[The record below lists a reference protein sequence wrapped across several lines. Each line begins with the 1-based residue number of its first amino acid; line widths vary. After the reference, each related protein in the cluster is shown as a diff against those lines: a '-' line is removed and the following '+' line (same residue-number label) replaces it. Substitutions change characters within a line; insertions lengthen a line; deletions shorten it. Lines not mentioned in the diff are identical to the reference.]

1 MILII
6 PVMKAT
12 QMNKYNYNLNI
23 IIIKYYYNMT
33 TIYKRLP
40 TDIQNIIK
48 QRCYEIKFSY
58 DYNDVINEINVR
70 YTESKDNLIK
80 VIRAFDLVEQME
92 DIEDLA
98 YIAHYNNNILNERNY
113 DFINNIFNF
122 IDIINIGDYDEI
134 YDEMRETLITMGEMG
149 KTYILIN

>member
-1 MILII
+1 
-6 PVMKAT
+6 
-12 QMNKYNYNLNI
+12 
-23 IIIKYYYNMT
+23 MT

>member
-1 MILII
+1 
-6 PVMKAT
+6 
-12 QMNKYNYNLNI
+12 
-23 IIIKYYYNMT
+23 MT

-134 YDEMRETLITMGEMG
+134 YDEMRETLISMGEMG
-149 KTYILIN
+149 KTYILI